1 MTLFKEKGKKT
12 QEPEAKQQGARRV
25 DSEVVLSPEL
35 AQIPELR
42 AVQNVNR
49 WLMLFVGGLLGCLL
63 MTLLTIMVLV
73 NRPPVP
79 GETVAMDYTGQKV
92 KLQAFTSV
100 GPGVVRLNNFT
111 SAVAAEMLSFNFE
124 TREKKMAELREDGK
138 FTTAGFSSYRSAIE
152 NSRVALYMDT
162 DREVWM
168 TTAVD
173 VPVIA
178 KDVSIS
184 ALRRWEMHIVV
195 LTKRTPKNKTAIF
208 ERRRVTM
215 IVLYDDAHGF
225 TVDSVGW
232 EKVDS

>member
-1 MTLFKEKGKKT
+1 MGMFSKKDENK
-12 QEPEAKQQGARRV
+12 QESAAKPKGARRV
-25 DSEVVLSPEL
+25 DNEDVLSPEL
-35 AQIPELR
+35 AEIPELR
-42 AVQNVNR
+42 AVKDVNH
-49 WLMLFVGGLLGCLL
+49 WLMVFVGGLLGCLL
-63 MTLLTIMVLV
+63 MALITIMVLV

-111 SAVAAEMLSFNFE
+111 SAIAAEMLSFNFE

-138 FTTAGFSSYRSAIE
+138 FTSAGFASYRSAIE

-195 LTKRTPKNKTAIF
+195 LTKRTPKNKAAIF

-215 IVLYDDAHGF
+215 IVLYDDANGF
-225 TVDSVGW
+225 TVDNVGW
-232 EKVDS
+232 ERVDA